1 VVYPKQQI
9 PGLEEEWLPVMG
21 PRKSYAFLSLSIFTC
36 INLVPDHA
44 AGAGKSILW
53 CAVSQLLLC
62 QKIHILDELR
72 YY

>member
-1 VVYPKQQI
+1 MAPCYGSAEIV
-9 PGLEEEWLPVMG
+9 
-21 PRKSYAFLSLSIFTC
+21 RLSKPFNFTF
-36 INLVPDHA
+36 INSVPDHA